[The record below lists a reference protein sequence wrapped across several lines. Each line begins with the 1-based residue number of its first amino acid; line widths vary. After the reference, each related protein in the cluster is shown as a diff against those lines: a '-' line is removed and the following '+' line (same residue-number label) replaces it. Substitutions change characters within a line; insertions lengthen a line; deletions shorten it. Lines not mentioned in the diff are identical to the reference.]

1 MNWTINL
8 AYKLINMGDKLSYLF
23 KEKVIDHKSSL
34 KVQAKEAWR
43 YIKHVLGYLLLLEWF
58 YKILASNILL
68 VYADQTFIFS
78 MFLLLLAFVYLTE
91 RCFMLYILL

>member
-43 YIKHVLGYLLLLEWF
+43 YIKHVLGYLLLLE
-58 YKILASNILL
+58 
-68 VYADQTFIFS
+68 
-78 MFLLLLAFVYLTE
+78 
-91 RCFMLYILL
+91 